1 MKSKEAL
8 AKQCNYL
15 FNEFLTNN
23 EKYKTL
29 EHFQSMW
36 IIANYR
42 LKEFLVFKN
51 KIQNSFFYRTKRMKI
66 NPVLLSIK
74 AKCGVLFK

>member
-23 EKYKTL
+23 KKYKTL
-29 EHFQSMW
+29 THFRRTPGGWLIMLK
-36 IIANYR
+36 IFENY
-42 LKEFLVFKN
+42 FKAGN
-51 KIQNSFFYRTKRMKI
+51 YLGTTDSDGFSYVKYYNLNVTH
-66 NPVLLSIK
+66 
-74 AKCGVLFK
+74 

>member
-1 MKSKEAL
+1 
-8 AKQCNYL
+8 
-15 FNEFLTNN
+15 
-23 EKYKTL
+23 
-29 EHFQSMW
+29 MW

-42 LKEFLVFKN
+42 PKEFLVFKN

-74 AKCGVLFK
+74 AKCGALFK